1 MARYQ
6 WIMNADTA
14 AVFCQGLTKAYG
26 SREART
32 RALVGVDLAIARGE
46 VAMIMGPSGCGKTT
60 LLSLIAGLLDADTGL
75 CQVCGEVAA
84 NLSPSA
90 RARFRRRRLGFVFQS
105 FNLLPALT
113 AAQNVAVTPIL
124 NGVPRGEAEALAME
138 ALARVGL
145 GDCGGRLPRQLS
157 GGQQQRVAIA
167 RAIVH
172 RPPVILCDEPTS
184 ALDHDAG
191 QQVMTV
197 LTDQARALGAA
208 LVVVTHDPRIARFAD
223 RIVRMEDGRIVADG
237 AALVAA

>member
-1 MARYQ
+1 MDRSS
-6 WIMNADTA
+6 NDTA
-14 AVFCQGLTKAYG
+14 AIACQGLAKAYG
-26 SREART
+26 PREART
-32 RALVGVDLAIARGE
+32 RALAGVDLVIARGE

-60 LLSLIAGLLDADTGL
+60 LLSLIAGLLDADAGQ
-75 CQVCGEVAA
+75 CRVCGEVAA
-84 NLSPSA
+84 ELSA
-90 RARFRRRRLGFVFQS
+90 TGRARFRRRRLGFVFQA

-124 NGVPRGEAEALAME
+124 NGVPRREAEALAVE

-145 GDCGGRLPRQLS
+145 GDCAGRLPRQLS

-197 LTDQARALGAA
+197 LTGQARDLGAA
-208 LVVVTHDPRIARFAD
+208 LVVVTHDPRIAHFAD